1 MKARYA
7 VVLLVVG
14 MTLSFLG
21 GIFKIQHWPGASALL
36 VFGFPIEAIGFLLLL
51 IKVLRYPGAKDFLDS

>member
-7 VVLLVVG
+7 IALLVIG

-21 GIFKIQHWPGASALL
+21 GLFKIQHWPGASAML

-51 IKVLRYPGAKDFLDS
+51 VKVLRYPGFKDFLDS